1 MSEQLDLGSAMKA
14 GMRHLAGGVAVVATR
29 GADGTPKA
37 MTVTSV
43 TSVSDAP
50 ASLLVCLN
58 RSSGAYQSLEGSE
71 LFSVNILSQSQQAV
85 SERCSRTP
93 EDGDRFSVGD
103 WQDYK
108 EDKVPYLAD
117 SLASFLCRVTRKID
131 YGTHCIVVGD
141 IEAVVQ
147 GEKTDD
153 KPLVYFRGAY
163 TSTL

>member
-29 GADGTPKA
+29 GVDGAPKA

-58 RSSGAYQSLEGSE
+58 RSSGAYQSLKSSE
-71 LFSVNILSQSQQAV
+71 LFSVNVLSESQQAV
-85 SERCSRTP
+85 SERCARTP

-103 WQDYK
+103 WQNHQAAGL
-108 EDKVPYLAD
+108 PYLAD
-117 SLASFLCRVTRKID
+117 SLVSFLCRVARKID

-147 GEKTDD
+147 GEQDE
-153 KPLVYFRGAY
+153 KPLVYFRGGY
-163 TSTL
+163 TSIT

>member
-14 GMRHLAGGVAVVATR
+14 GMRHLAGGVAVVAAR
-29 GADGTPKA
+29 GADGAPAA

-58 RSSGAYQSLEGSE
+58 RSSGAYRAVEGSE
-71 LFSVNILSQSQQAV
+71 LFSVNILSQAQQQI

-93 EDGDRFSVGD
+93 EDGDRFSVGE
-103 WQDYK
+103 WRNYQ
-108 EDKVPYLAD
+108 EAEVPYLAD

-147 GEKTDD
+147 SGSEEQ
-153 KPLVYFRGAY
+153 PLVYFRGAY
-163 TSTL
+163 TTTV